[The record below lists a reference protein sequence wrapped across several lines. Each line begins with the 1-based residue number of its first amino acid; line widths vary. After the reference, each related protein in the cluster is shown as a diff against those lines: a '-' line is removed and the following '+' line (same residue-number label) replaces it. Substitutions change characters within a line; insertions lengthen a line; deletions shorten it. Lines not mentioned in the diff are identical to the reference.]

1 MISTAQLN
9 AKLVELNE
17 EFIKIKD
24 SGNAAEAFRWIVSTQ
39 EFLRGL
45 LEESETMKH
54 LTARE
59 RKLISGAG
67 QAIVLKQ
74 HDVRLLLQERI
85 RKENAKMI
93 NEKGEYVP
101 DPFVEDKARALG
113 NLASALNNTRQGEHV
128 WGIKLSD
135 DETKAFVYTGRGE
148 LLKMVNIDCDGALQ
162 AIIDVCKAMM

>member
-1 MISTAQLN
+1 MTTADLN
-9 AKLVELNE
+9 KKFAKLNE
-17 EFIKIKD
+17 EFINVKD
-24 SGNAAEAFRWIVSTQ
+24 SGNAAEVLRWIASTQ

-45 LEESETMKH
+45 LEETETMKH

-59 RKLISGAG
+59 RKLISGIG
-67 QAIVLKQ
+67 QANVLKQ

-113 NLASALNNTRQGEHV
+113 NLASALNSTRQGEHV
-128 WGIKLSD
+128 WGIKMSD
-135 DETKAFVYTGRGE
+135 DETKAFVYNGRGE
-148 LLKMVNIDCDGALQ
+148 LLKTVNIECDGALQ
-162 AIIDVCKAMM
+162 AIIDIFKALM